1 MNCSAEDHTFVICA
15 YKESPYL
22 EQCILSLQNQTLKT
36 KIIIATSTP
45 NTFIQRLADKYQIP
59 VYRNEAGIQH
69 GSNIADD
76 WNFALSKVSTP
87 LATIAHQDDVYKE
100 EYAEQ
105 ILAAMNKCEHPL
117 IVFSD
122 YSELRDGK
130 EVADNKLLNVK
141 RKLLMPLK
149 NEHHWKSVFWR
160 RRALSFGSP
169 ICCPAVTYYLPNL
182 PKPIFVKGYKSDLD
196 WEAWEKLSRLK
207 GEFAFVN
214 QILMSHRIHEE
225 STTSSL
231 INGEG
236 RGSED
241 LSMFK
246 KFWPAPI
253 AKMIEKKYKTSEDQN
268 SLK

>member
-100 EYAEQ
+100 TYAESV
-105 ILAAMNKCEHPL
+105 IKAICRCSHPL
-117 IVFSD
+117 LAFSD
-122 YSELRDGK
+122 YSELRNDQ
-130 EVADNKLLNVK
+130 EEIENKLLHVK
-141 RKLLMPLK
+141 RILLTPLR
-149 NEHHWKSVFWR
+149 NPRHWKSVFLR
-160 RRALSFGSP
+160 RRVLSFGSP
-169 ICCPAVTYYLPNL
+169 ICCPAVTYILPNL
-182 PKPIFVKGYKSDLD
+182 TRPIFSKGFKSDLD
-196 WEAWEKLSRLK
+196 WEAWEKLSRLP
-207 GEFAFVN
+207 GEFAFIN
-214 QILMSHRIHEE
+214 EILMSHRIHEG
-225 STTSSL
+225 STTTEV
-231 INGEG
+231 INSEG
-236 RGSED
+236 RGGED
-241 LSMFK
+241 LKMFR
-246 KFWPAPI
+246 KFWPDWI
-253 AKMIEKKYKTSEDQN
+253 AVKIEKKYQTSENQN
-268 SLK
+268 SL